1 MGVLILP
8 WGKASLK
15 DAERIYGD
23 GHKSLIKI
31 DGQFID
37 LGDDELRTAEKVAD
51 RIRQGVSY
59 SRFADEEIFK
69 NEGKSYRAHPY
80 KIQKANGKGTAEC
93 GVGEK
98 VTERTVCL
106 RFERIFP
113 GTAGNGTI
121 EVTGMD
127 YSPYNPYKKTR

>member
-1 MGVLILP
+1 MSGLGTG
-8 WGKASLK
+8 GKS
-15 DAERIYGD
+15 
-23 GHKSLIKI
+23 S
-31 DGQFID
+31 
-37 LGDDELRTAEKVAD
+37 
-51 RIRQGVSY
+51 
-59 SRFADEEIFK
+59 
-69 NEGKSYRAHPY
+69 KSYRAHPY
-80 KIQKANGKGTAEC
+80 KIQKAKGKGTAQC